1 MNGKYLLDTNIVIA
15 LFAEETV
22 VVNNVE
28 TVDRVFV
35 PSTVLGE
42 LYYGA
47 QRSGR
52 AIQNLQ
58 QIDNFR
64 DANTILAC
72 DETTASIYGVLKN
85 MLRSKGRPLPENDI
99 WIAAVAIQHG
109 LTLVSRDAHFD
120 ELETLQRVTW

>member
-1 MNGKYLLDTNIVIA
+1 MY
-15 LFAEETV
+15 LFAREFFICHNLHYFLCT
-22 VVNNVE
+22 
-28 TVDRVFV
+28 
-35 PSTVLGE
+35 S
-42 LYYGA
+42 
-47 QRSGR
+47 
-52 AIQNLQ
+52 QNLQ
-58 QIDNFR
+58 QIDNFK

-72 DETTASIYGVLKN
+72 DETTASVYGVLKN